1 MYIFPAEERMNPV
14 AGVKL
19 EFWKECRQPG
29 HERSIVGAT
38 VYHVLP
44 DDHSKT
50 VAMIIPS
57 CSLDFYMLTD
67 HVEAEIFHGL
77 DIIDQRFIRW
87 RSVKSVRPVS
97 LIQDSIQKKWFMVQA
112 EAGKSFFIRF
122 DGKGT
127 HCKIAGDFIFACLY
141 LNCIKIR
148 IIRIPGMHIVD
159 VTVAGVT
166 AKRVRLIGADPF
178 GNQATVHVSD
188 VTDNRFGI
196 AASGNR
202 MI

>member
-44 DDHSKT
+44 DDHSKA

-57 CSLDFYMLTD
+57 CSLNFYMLTD

-97 LIQDSIQKKWFMVQA
+97 LIQKPFLEVRPAIEQILVKAFK
-112 EAGKSFFIRF
+112 
-122 DGKGT
+122 
-127 HCKIAGDFIFACLY
+127 
-141 LNCIKIR
+141 R
-148 IIRIPGMHIVD
+148 I
-159 VTVAGVT
+159 T
-166 AKRVRLIGADPF
+166 
-178 GNQATVHVSD
+178 
-188 VTDNRFGI
+188 
-196 AASGNR
+196 
-202 MI
+202 